1 METRCARCNAPLECL
16 ASADCWCMKLPPE
29 LPVPPENLNSGC
41 LCPACLAAAF
51 EVNKIHKLQQKP
63 ET

>member
-1 METRCARCNAPLECL
+1 
-16 ASADCWCMKLPPE
+16 MKLPPE